1 MCRHLKMILFFV
13 IGWHAVGFAQA
24 PGLEGGMAQANITPQ
39 VGCRLAGHF
48 YEILSTGVHDS
59 LWAKAMVLQQG
70 KDKFAFVFCDL
81 IGLTPAVSSK
91 ARERASA
98 LTGIPVKNIIISAA
112 HSHTGPLYY
121 GFQRNYFHA
130 KAMKENGG
138 VDPHERRDYAGFLVG
153 RIVVAIESA
162 NRAVKPVVLETGIAE
177 EKGLSFNRR
186 YYMKNGPV
194 MFNPGPLNPQ
204 IAGPAGP
211 IDSTVGILMLR
222 DRVSHQYEGGLTVF
236 AMHADCIGGT
246 EMSADYP
253 YFLEQALKHKLGKK
267 FISAFGLGTAGD
279 INDVDVR
286 KDQPIYSASNTKKIG
301 ETLANAVTA
310 ALPGLKVVDRP
321 AFAMLSS
328 RISLPLLVPT
338 QAQIDSA
345 RILINKL
352 YEDKKAGVYVANA
365 GGEYGDFLK
374 RVEMSKYLALEQR
387 KKSVEVEVQV
397 FRIDA
402 ETAIVG
408 LPGEIFVDLGLAI
421 KKNSPFKHTIVI
433 TVCND
438 KTSYIPTKKAFK
450 EGSYEVTNAVVRSGS
465 GEMLVDTSLRLLKAL
480 KN

>member
-13 IGWHAVGFAQA
+13 IGWQAVGFAQA
-24 PGLEGGMAQANITPQ
+24 PGLKGGMAQVNITPQ

-222 DRVSHQYEGGLTVF
+222 DRGSHQY
-236 AMHADCIGGT
+236 
-246 EMSADYP
+246 
-253 YFLEQALKHKLGKK
+253 
-267 FISAFGLGTAGD
+267 
-279 INDVDVR
+279 
-286 KDQPIYSASNTKKIG
+286 
-301 ETLANAVTA
+301 
-310 ALPGLKVVDRP
+310 
-321 AFAMLSS
+321 
-328 RISLPLLVPT
+328 
-338 QAQIDSA
+338 
-345 RILINKL
+345 
-352 YEDKKAGVYVANA
+352 
-365 GGEYGDFLK
+365 
-374 RVEMSKYLALEQR
+374 
-387 KKSVEVEVQV
+387 
-397 FRIDA
+397 
-402 ETAIVG
+402 
-408 LPGEIFVDLGLAI
+408 
-421 KKNSPFKHTIVI
+421 
-433 TVCND
+433 
-438 KTSYIPTKKAFK
+438 
-450 EGSYEVTNAVVRSGS
+450 
-465 GEMLVDTSLRLLKAL
+465 
-480 KN
+480 

>member
-1 MCRHLKMILFFV
+1 MCRDLKILLFFL
-13 IGWHAVGFAQA
+13 IGVNAVSFAQD
-24 PGLEGGMAQANITPQ
+24 PRLKGGMAQANITPQ

-59 LWAKAMVLQQG
+59 LWAKAMVLEQG
-70 KDKFAFVFCDL
+70 GERFAFVFCDL
-81 IGLTPAVSSK
+81 IGLTPDVSTK
-91 ARERASA
+91 AREQASA
-98 LTGIPVKNIIISAA
+98 KTGIPVKNIIVSAA
-112 HSHTGPLYY
+112 HSHTGPLFY

-130 KAMKENGG
+130 KAMAANGG
-138 VDPHERRDYAGFLVG
+138 VDPHERRDYASFLVG
-153 RIVVAIESA
+153 RIVEAIVSA
-162 NRAVKPVVLETGIAE
+162 NRAVKPVVLEEGIGTQ
-177 EKGLSFNRR
+177 KGLSFNRR

-211 IDSTVGILMLR
+211 IDSTVGILMLK
-222 DRVSHQYEGGLTVF
+222 DPVSRKYNGGLTVF
-236 AMHADCIGGT
+236 AMHADCVGGT
-246 EMSADYP
+246 EISADYP
-253 YFLEQALKHKLGKK
+253 YFLEQALKKGLGQQ

-279 INDVDVR
+279 INDVDVK
-286 KDQPIYSASNTKKIG
+286 KDQPIYSISNTEKIG
-301 ETLANAVTA
+301 ETLGRTVIDE
-310 ALPGLKVVDRP
+310 LPGLRVIRRP

-328 RISLPLLVPT
+328 KVSLPLQVPT

-345 RILINKL
+345 RVLINKL
-352 YEDKKAGVYVANA
+352 YEDKKAGAYVANA

-387 KKSVEVEVQV
+387 KKTVLVEVQV

-421 KKNSPFKHTIVI
+421 KKSSPFKHTIVI

-438 KTSYIPTKKAFK
+438 KTSYIPTKKAFR
-450 EGSYEVTNAVVRSGS
+450 EGSYEVTNAVIRSGA

-480 KN
+480 KK